1 MSLDLEKIESHRLA
15 YPRLREM
22 IREVLFVERVES
34 TNRVALE
41 MASDGMPGGLLI
53 LSDSQ
58 RKGKGR
64 LDRQWFSPAG
74 ANLYFSMLLR
84 PYLPVREFPLFS
96 MAASLALRD
105 GIQRVAG
112 IISEIKWP
120 NDILIEEKKLAGI
133 LLESKTS
140 GGETTPLVIGI
151 GVNVNVDPEGFP
163 RTLKKTATSLKAVL
177 GHAVDR
183 TDLLNVILEA
193 LSEQISLLHEG
204 KKDLLIQR
212 IQKEC
217 ATLGKKVRVNTIRQE
232 FEGLAEEIDGD
243 GALLIRMGDG
253 RLRRILIGDIT
264 HLRETVG
271 HD

>member
-1 MSLDLEKIESHRLA
+1 MTLDLEKIESHRLSH
-15 YPRLREM
+15 PRLREM
-22 IREVLFVERVES
+22 VREVLFFDRIDS

-58 RKGKGR
+58 KRGKGR
-64 LDRQWFSPAG
+64 LDREWFSPAG
-74 ANLYFSMLLR
+74 ANLYFSLLLR
-84 PYLPVREFPLFS
+84 PYLPTREFPLFS
-96 MAASLALRD
+96 MAASLGLRD
-105 GIQRVAG
+105 SIQRATG
-112 IISEIKWP
+112 LSSEIKWP

-133 LLESKTS
+133 LLESKTA

-163 RTLKKTATSLKAVL
+163 PDLQQSATSLKAVL
-177 GHAVDR
+177 GHPVDR
-183 TDLLNVILEA
+183 TDLLNVVLEA
-193 LSEQISLLHEG
+193 LSEQVRLLQEG

-217 ATLGKKVRVNTIRQE
+217 TTLGKRVRVNTLRQE
-232 FEGLAEEIDGD
+232 FEGLAEEIEDD

-253 RLRRILIGDIT
+253 RRRRILIGDIT
-264 HLRETVG
+264 HLHESTGR
-271 HD
+271 H